1 MDPLEYFDEEY
12 KRFNDNVSSINSL
25 MLESRDHYLKLIEI
39 QKSMQVLFSKND
51 ITSENLKTFLS
62 LLEDLMRNSK
72 ELLSVIESSYNIIDD
87 LRYK

>member
-87 LRYK
+87 LKYK

>member
-12 KRFNDNVSSINSL
+12 KTFNDNVSSINSL

>member
-39 QKSMQVLFSKND
+39 QKNLQTLFHKND
-51 ITSENLKTFLS
+51 FSNENIKSFLT
-62 LLEDLMRNSK
+62 LLEDLMHTSK
-72 ELLSVIESSYNIIDD
+72 DLLSIAESSYNIIDD